1 MDCTLQ
7 RIVRTMIL
15 TSFTTVAVFGAAA
28 QQARAD
34 DAGPGVA
41 RISLIKGGVNIKRAD
56 SGDTLGAAI
65 NAPLGVGDYL
75 STQPDARTEVQLA
88 DRTSLRVGAGTQL
101 RFTNLEAAS
110 NALQL
115 AAGTVELRLFGND
128 AAHPEIDTPNVVVRP
143 TEKGRYRVSVD
154 RDGNTLVTVR
164 SGEADVAAQNT
175 TQTLRAASSLE
186 VSGDASN
193 ARVQTVAEIGRDGF
207 DAWNDDRD
215 RYEEAGADYAYVD
228 PAIVGAD
235 DLGRYGTWVDEPDYG
250 EVWHP
255 TYAAGWA
262 PYHDGQW
269 VWEPYYGW
277 TWVGAE
283 PWGWAPYHYGRWFYA
298 ADEGWCWYP
307 QPVVYE
313 APVYRP
319 ALVAFFSFGGLSFGF
334 GNIGWVPLAPY
345 EPFNPWWGNG
355 YGAPVFN
362 RVTSITNVTN
372 VTNITNINTITN
384 INNYHNIWAP
394 GGMVAVNA
402 ANFKAGRFA
411 HLTPVTPKELRAAK
425 VVADILPIV
434 PSRRNLA
441 YAPSTA
447 PVTNAIDAARFKGF
461 KPLAPRFPIRMFAE
475 QQAAVTNVVQR
486 LTSPS
491 EHPAESGGTTHDH
504 ATLHAASTWGTAR
517 PQPNELSP
525 WDRFAPKAAQS
536 QHRDAT
542 GRAAETMRPA
552 TLVTHPVNSAWDRF
566 DHVTPST
573 RPNKSAVEESP
584 RDRAH
589 ATTDPFARFDSRSL
603 PKTRANTDQ
612 HTGVPP
618 GYEAR
623 PASSQGRPASYGSR
637 PPYESHAQPNHD
649 GQRVPS
655 AAHPVVPVPT
665 TPYASH
671 HQ

>member
-1 MDCTLQ
+1 VETNL
-7 RIVRTMIL
+7 
-15 TSFTTVAVFGAAA
+15 AAANVSQARHREAEFDGLHAAAHRSHDDSDELYNGRRFRRGA

-75 STQPDARTEVQLA
+75 STQPAARTEVQLA

-154 RDGNTLVTVR
+154 CDGNT
-164 SGEADVAAQNT
+164 
-175 TQTLRAASSLE
+175 
-186 VSGDASN
+186 
-193 ARVQTVAEIGRDGF
+193 
-207 DAWNDDRD
+207 
-215 RYEEAGADYAYVD
+215 
-228 PAIVGAD
+228 
-235 DLGRYGTWVDEPDYG
+235 
-250 EVWHP
+250 
-255 TYAAGWA
+255 
-262 PYHDGQW
+262 
-269 VWEPYYGW
+269 
-277 TWVGAE
+277 
-283 PWGWAPYHYGRWFYA
+283 
-298 ADEGWCWYP
+298 
-307 QPVVYE
+307 
-313 APVYRP
+313 
-319 ALVAFFSFGGLSFGF
+319 LVAFFSFGGLSFGF

-362 RVTSITNVTN
+362 RVTNITNVTN

-384 INNYHNIWAP
+384 INNYHNISAP

-517 PQPNELSP
+517 PRPNELSP